1 MADRDKRS
9 RLKLRLSSLRFT
21 LPCLIIFN
29 LEIVWHEVVNPA
41 TYVLKANEAF
51 KRFRRSRNYCHASGR
66 NLIYVTVIAKNVN
79 QEMKDI
85 SLYYGFVVFTL
96 LSDDEPSFEL
106 DFVVG
111 VVGVDAGAGAL
122 ELLLEP
128 ELVLLAGALEL
139 LLEPELV
146 LLAGAL

>member
-1 MADRDKRS
+1 M
-9 RLKLRLSSLRFT
+9 
-21 LPCLIIFN
+21 
-29 LEIVWHEVVNPA
+29 
-41 TYVLKANEAF
+41 KANEAF
-51 KRFRRSRNYCHASGR
+51 KRFRRGRNYCHASGR

-111 VVGVDAGAGAL
+111 AGVVGVDAGAGAL

-128 ELVLLAGALEL
+128 ELVLLAGAL
-139 LLEPELV
+139 
-146 LLAGAL
+146 